1 MEAVTTF
8 LADAWRPAVE
18 ILILA
23 VGINYAFTFL
33 RGTRGAPVV
42 TGFLVLLLA
51 LTFTTRLL
59 DLQVLN
65 ALLSEFFAF
74 LAIAIVVLFHPEIR
88 KMFAEVGNLPLF
100 SNTEEQRE
108 NVEII
113 VQTAERL
120 ARDRIGALIAIE
132 KGVQL
137 NYVVEAGVQV
147 DCEATPE
154 MLETIFFP
162 NTALHDGGV
171 VLRGDRILQAA
182 CIFPLSQR
190 PDLSRSM
197 GTRHR
202 AAIGLSEETD
212 AIVVVVSEE
221 NGKVSYAHR
230 GQLTRNVSVS
240 ELRGFLTRELVRRTK
255 RGMLRWLRTRIRL
268 SRRPAA

>member
-100 SNTEEQRE
+100 SNT
-108 NVEII
+108 
-113 VQTAERL
+113 
-120 ARDRIGALIAIE
+120 
-132 KGVQL
+132 
-137 NYVVEAGVQV
+137 
-147 DCEATPE
+147 
-154 MLETIFFP
+154 
-162 NTALHDGGV
+162 
-171 VLRGDRILQAA
+171 
-182 CIFPLSQR
+182 
-190 PDLSRSM
+190 
-197 GTRHR
+197 
-202 AAIGLSEETD
+202 
-212 AIVVVVSEE
+212 
-221 NGKVSYAHR
+221 
-230 GQLTRNVSVS
+230 
-240 ELRGFLTRELVRRTK
+240 
-255 RGMLRWLRTRIRL
+255 
-268 SRRPAA
+268 